1 VTPDSMKRLL
11 VLGIGTGLILVT
23 QLLKLSIAP
32 ETLYSLAGLA
42 GTYLLQSGVKSGL
55 VAKVQPGADAIAA
68 AVKAALEA
76 ERAAASQTAA
86 TTKEGANG

>member
-76 ERAAASQTAA
+76 ERAALAKSAPEAEKPAA
-86 TTKEGANG
+86 